1 MQHVL
6 AVIEAAI
13 LPRGPSLMIAPDLEI
28 RLDWFPLHVLETQL
42 MECVWILNDH
52 VSYDALRV
60 EQVLM
65 TCESI
70 IPGRE
75 NRPSAVLLH
84 ANLQIWP
91 QRDAWR
97 T

>member
-1 MQHVL
+1 ML

-28 RLDWFPLHVLETQL
+28 RLDWFPLHVPETQL
-42 MECVWILNDH
+42 MECVRILKDH

-70 IPGRE
+70 IPGCVVMSDRITSKTL
-75 NRPSAVLLH
+75 NSFS
-84 ANLQIWP
+84 
-91 QRDAWR
+91 
-97 T
+97 